1 MNLVVFDIDGTL
13 LRSVELDD
21 KCFVR
26 ALAEVLGIDGV
37 ASDWS
42 RYAHPTDSGLT
53 REIVERHH
61 GHQPTDEEIDLVRQ
75 RCCQLLSLMVLR
87 SRSAIREVAGA
98 SRLIERL
105 RYDSQWCAAI
115 ASGSWQATAQIKLAA
130 AGIDAAGLPA
140 AFADDS
146 HDRSEILS
154 LAIQR
159 AREQYQSDGF
169 QKVVYVGDGIWDV
182 AAARR
187 QGVGFLGVGGSATTE
202 LLMRAGAARI
212 LGDFT
217 QIQAVFQALDEARIP
232 RHVDGTGTGI
242 LR

>member
-37 ASDWS
+37 AADWT
-42 RYAHPTDSGLT
+42 RYEHPTDSGLL
-53 REIVERHH
+53 REIVHRHH
-61 GHQPTDEEIDLVRQ
+61 ARHPTDEEIDLVRQ
-75 RCCQLLSLMVLR
+75 RCCQLLSLIVLR
-87 SRSAIREVAGA
+87 SRSAIRQVAGA
-98 SRLIERL
+98 SQLIERL
-105 RYDSQWCAAI
+105 RCDSRWCAAI
-115 ASGSWQATAQIKLAA
+115 ASGSWQATAQIKLGA
-130 AGIDAAGLPA
+130 AGIDASGLPA

-146 HDRSEILS
+146 FDRSEILS

-159 AREQYQSDGF
+159 AGEQYRTDGF

-187 QGVGFLGVGGSATTE
+187 QAVAFLGVGGSVAAGPLTQ
-202 LLMRAGAARI
+202 AGAASI
-212 LGDFT
+212 LGDFSE
-217 QIQAVFQALDEARIP
+217 IRAVFQALDEARVP
-232 RHVDGTGTGI
+232 RHVDGTGRET

>member
-21 KCFVR
+21 TCFVR

-37 ASDWS
+37 ASDWT
-42 RYAHPTDSGLT
+42 RYEHPTDSGLT
-53 REIVERHH
+53 REIVERHR
-61 GHQPTDEEIDLVRQ
+61 GRLPTDEEIDLVRQ
-75 RCCQLLSLMVLR
+75 RCCQLLSRVVLR

-98 SRLIERL
+98 SRLLERL

-115 ASGSWQATAQIKLAA
+115 ASGSWQATAQIKLDA
-130 AGIDAAGLPA
+130 AGIDVKSMPA

-146 HDRSEILS
+146 HDRSEILG

-159 AREQYQSDGF
+159 AREQYGIDRF
-169 QKVVYVGDGIWDV
+169 QKVVYVGDGVWDV

-187 QGVGFLGVGGSATTE
+187 QAVAFLGVGGSVSAESLTQ
-202 LLMRAGAARI
+202 AGASKI
-212 LGDFT
+212 LGDFS
-217 QIQAVFQALDEARIP
+217 QIQAVFQALDEARVP
-232 RHVDGTGTGI
+232 RHVDGASPGI